1 MVAILS
7 GTLLLDLFYAMSV
20 SRLVLHGGETC
31 IFGFCSCTWHLTHS
45 SYQPPRS
52 TLQLSGWP
60 TPWKHAFIKTT
71 FWKRLVAQHGNLAP
85 MMALREARAQ
95 KGRVPE
101 PEVGPPKN
109 PCWAVV
115 TKTGRLARRC
125 LSCPCLSITILAT
138 NVFCLPRCV
147 NCLSGAD
154 VRVSLWVCSILA
166 LHDYH
171 PGSWLPKI
179 SISKITTLW

>member
-31 IFGFCSCTWHLTHS
+31 IFGLCSCTWHLTHS

-71 FWKRLVAQHGNLAP
+71 FWKRPCRRPWWLFAKRALKKEESQNPKWAP
-85 MMALREARAQ
+85 Q
-95 KGRVPE
+95 KTHVE
-101 PEVGPPKN
+101 L
-109 PCWAVV
+109 V

-154 VRVSLWVCSILA
+154 VRVSLWMCSILA

>member
-101 PEVGPPKN
+101 PEVGPPKK
-109 PCWAVV
+109 PM
-115 TKTGRLARRC
+115 
-125 LSCPCLSITILAT
+125 LSCCNKNRPLGTKMSVMSLPFHHDPGNQCFLPSTMCELS
-138 NVFCLPRCV
+138 VRGRCA
-147 NCLSGAD
+147 G
-154 VRVSLWVCSILA
+154 LA
-166 LHDYH
+166 LDVFYL
-171 PGSWLPKI
+171 GSSWL
-179 SISKITTLW
+179 SSWLLASKDIHF